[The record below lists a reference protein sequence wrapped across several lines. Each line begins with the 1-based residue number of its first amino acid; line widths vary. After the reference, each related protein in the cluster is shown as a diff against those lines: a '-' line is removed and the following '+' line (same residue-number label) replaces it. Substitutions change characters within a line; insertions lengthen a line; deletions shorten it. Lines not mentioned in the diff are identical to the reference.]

1 MERKLLII
9 FFIFIAISMRISCD
23 DETDVD
29 ETSRESDIYYILP
42 LNANDEPRKSNKDIP
57 ALPEAT
63 TAASKKK
70 NKNKK
75 RKNTA
80 FNEAVQTAALQ
91 GLNAMIDLYEH
102 KEPELLRKGQRKN
115 I

>member
-1 MERKLLII
+1 
-9 FFIFIAISMRISCD
+9 MRISCD
-23 DETDVD
+23 DESDDVD

-42 LNANDEPRKSNKDIP
+42 LDANDEARKSNNKDIA

-63 TAASKKK
+63 AASKKR

-80 FNEAVQTAALQ
+80 FNEAVQKAALQ

-102 KEPELLRKGQRKN
+102 KEPELLEKGQKLV
-115 I
+115 

>member
-1 MERKLLII
+1 
-9 FFIFIAISMRISCD
+9 MRISCD
-23 DETDVD
+23 DESDVD
-29 ETSRESDIYYILP
+29 ETSQESDIYYILP
-42 LNANDEPRKSNKDIP
+42 LNTNDDARNPNKDIA

-63 TAASKKK
+63 TTASKKR

-91 GLNAMIDLYEH
+91 GLNAMIELYEK
-102 KEPELLRKGQRKN
+102 KEPELLRKGQ
-115 I
+115 